1 MPGPDDYALRSM
13 RSSTPG
19 LRNPLMRPR
28 ERIERGS
35 LLAAIITVH
44 LLLLLWL
51 VTRPPS
57 VRPDPDRGRGL
68 TLIALS
74 AGANAATPTTK
85 PKPPPPTVIP
95 VRELILPTL
104 LPTPTAAQNPSPA
117 GTGTPQAGDVGGC
130 ALSVRTAESI
140 AGDPAAMAELAALPP
155 AYRTSADAVMLWN
168 GEWLASAPGSVA
180 TPATPSLRRAVEQ
193 VIADASPDCRAAPMG
208 GPQFLAIP
216 EQGRTT
222 TLVIG
227 SGAWRWSDLLAPSAA
242 CLGNVPG
249 SCLPQSTS
257 P

>member
-68 TLIALS
+68 TLISLS

-85 PKPPPPTVIP
+85 TKPPPPTVIP
-95 VRELILPTL
+95 VRDLSSAIAARLP
-104 LPTPTAAQNPSPA
+104 
-117 GTGTPQAGDVGGC
+117 DVGRCG
-130 ALSVRTAESI
+130 
-140 AGDPAAMAELAALPP
+140 
-155 AYRTSADAVMLWN
+155 DAVERRVAGKCSGIGRYAGN
-168 GEWLASAPGSVA
+168 AVASSGSRAGNRRCVARLSRSAHRRSAVSCDPRAGSHDDTCNRIRGVALVRPSSALRGLPWECARLLFAPVYK
-180 TPATPSLRRAVEQ
+180 SLIDQ
-193 VIADASPDCRAAPMG
+193 LS
-208 GPQFLAIP
+208 
-216 EQGRTT
+216 
-222 TLVIG
+222 
-227 SGAWRWSDLLAPSAA
+227 
-242 CLGNVPG
+242 
-249 SCLPQSTS
+249 
-257 P
+257 